1 MTASNYISHIS
12 GIMDA
17 VHAHLKFKLS
27 ALIIALSTV
36 MNNVS
41 HHRRIPVEIYSFV
54 SNTLRENF
62 NTQSRLGNAQSVE
75 KKMTFH
81 HENVV
86 ICQTLHHL
94 QRPLILVTNV

>member
-41 HHRRIPVEIYSFV
+41 HHKVIPVEMYS
-54 SNTLRENF
+54 LCLKYIKR
-62 NTQSRLGNAQSVE
+62 
-75 KKMTFH
+75 K
-81 HENVV
+81 
-86 ICQTLHHL
+86 LHYTK
-94 QRPLILVTNV
+94 QVG

>member
-17 VHAHLKFKLS
+17 VHAHLNFKLS

-41 HHRRIPVEIYSFV
+41 RHQVVPVEMYSLCFKHIK
-54 SNTLRENF
+54 
-62 NTQSRLGNAQSVE
+62 G
-75 KKMTFH
+75 K
-81 HENVV
+81 
-86 ICQTLHHL
+86 LHYTK
-94 QRPLILVTNV
+94 QVG

>member
-27 ALIIALSTV
+27 ALLIALSTV

-41 HHRRIPVEIYSFV
+41 HHQVISEEMYSLCFKHIK
-54 SNTLRENF
+54 
-62 NTQSRLGNAQSVE
+62 G
-75 KKMTFH
+75 K
-81 HENVV
+81 
-86 ICQTLHHL
+86 LHYTK
-94 QRPLILVTNV
+94 QVG